1 MPTTYMLIW
10 SIVFVLIVGMFRV
23 RSMGRLMGALLVS
36 AIILGVSHLLFTELT
51 AAAGME
57 ATAVLNP
64 DLYLQKGPIAWL
76 ALMVMPFGW
85 LGPIISLNL
94 MKDRAPQ
101 LAPQFS

>member
-23 RSMGRLMGALLVS
+23 RSMGRLIGALLVS
-36 AIILGVSHLLFTELT
+36 GIILGISHMLFTELSL
-51 AAAGME
+51 AAGVE
-57 ATAVLNP
+57 ATAVLDPN
-64 DLYLQKGPIAWL
+64 LYLQNGPIAWL

-94 MKDRAPQ
+94 MKERATE
-101 LAPQFS
+101 LKPQFS

>member
-10 SIVFVLIVGMFRV
+10 SILFVLIVGSFRI
-23 RSMGRLMGALLVS
+23 RHMGRLLGALLGS
-36 AIILGVSHLLFTELT
+36 AMILGVAHMLFTQLSIS
-51 AAAGME
+51 AGIE

-64 DLYLQKGPIAWL
+64 NDYLAYGPLAWL

-94 MKDRAPQ
+94 MKDRAPE
-101 LAPQFS
+101 LEPQF